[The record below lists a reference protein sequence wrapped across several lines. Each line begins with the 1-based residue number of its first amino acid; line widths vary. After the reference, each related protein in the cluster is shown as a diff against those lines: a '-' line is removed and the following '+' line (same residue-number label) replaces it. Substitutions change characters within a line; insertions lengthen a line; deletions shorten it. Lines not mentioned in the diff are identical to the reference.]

1 MSIRTLLMP
10 VISQHL
16 LARERLLKLRAR
28 AERERLA
35 GARTHQV
42 HYFHQVD
49 DPYSAL
55 VAGILP
61 QLIARYDIDVV
72 PHVVGPPPDS
82 AAPEREKLIAYSRKD
97 ARLLA
102 RHWNL
107 VFDDLMGQPQD
118 QSVEVATRLLVA
130 AVQDGT
136 FIEAAGEISTCL
148 WSDPPSL
155 YSMGRS
161 GGPLRAVDP
170 SAVSSHVAA
179 SDALRQQL
187 GHYLGA
193 TLLLCRRVVL
203 GHRPAAPPGEAP
215 AGPRRATASAR
226 RASCSARRRSE
237 ATPVALPPAADRF
250 LRLAAQPYSA
260 IVAPRVFELGRLHR
274 QRRCGCATS
283 CRWSCAACPCR
294 ARSALHQPRCRPR
307 GHLRRVPFGCS
318 TTRSADPPSAA
329 CTDAAGRARRGG
341 ARPICCRSCKASG
354 PKASTPAVTG
364 AAAHR
369 RTRRAGLG
377 PMRRP
382 HCATTAGAPWPRP
395 TAKKCSLWAVGR
407 PSFRVGDTAVW
418 GQDRL
423 WAVQE
428 ALLDG
433 KADRP
438 TLPGTQTMILALKAL
453 CLAGLCPGTG
463 RPRRPAAA
471 GSFTGTMPYD
481 RASVAARDP
490 CAGARRHVKVTCA
503 CTAARW
509 RSASLLTLL
518 FGLLHWKPLAD
529 AKAARGPPGVDVTM
543 RNDTPRRGGTLA
555 VWACSHCALAAPAAS
570 PATPEHRDP
579 GRRRLGLHRCRR
591 VRR

>member
-179 SDALRQQL
+179 SNALRQQL

-193 TLLLCRRVVL
+193 TFFYAGEWYWGIDRLHHLERRLQDL
-203 GHRPAAPPGEAP
+203 GAQRLGVQDLMFPPDADLS
-215 AGPRRATASAR
+215 GPVSLASPLPIDFFF
-226 RASCSARRRSE
+226 SFRS
-237 ATPVALPPAADRF
+237 
-250 LRLAAQPYSA
+250 PYSA
-260 IVAPRVFELGRLHR
+260 IVAPRVFELGRRTGAPVRLRFVLPMVMRGLPVPREKRAYISLDAAREAHAR
-274 QRRCGCATS
+274 GIPFGRLNDPVGRPTERGLSLIPFAEQMGCAEAYVLS
-283 CRWSCAACPCR
+283 FMHGVWAEGIDAGSD
-294 ARSALHQPRCRPR
+294 R
-307 GHLRRVPFGCS
+307 GLRRIVE
-318 TTRSADPPSAA
+318 
-329 CTDAAGRARRGG
+329 
-341 ARPICCRSCKASG
+341 
-354 PKASTPAVTG
+354 
-364 AAAHR
+364 
-369 RTRRAGLG
+369 RAGLSWDAAQ
-377 PMRRP
+377 RALKEDAWR
-382 HCATTAGAPWPRP
+382 ATAEANRKEMFDLG
-395 TAKKCSLWAVGR
+395 LWGV

-423 WAVQE
+423 WAVQD
-428 ALLDG
+428 ALLRQD
-433 KADRP
+433 
-438 TLPGTQTMILALKAL
+438 PGCGATLALQ
-453 CLAGLCPGTG
+453 
-463 RPRRPAAA
+463 
-471 GSFTGTMPYD
+471 
-481 RASVAARDP
+481 
-490 CAGARRHVKVTCA
+490 
-503 CTAARW
+503 
-509 RSASLLTLL
+509 
-518 FGLLHWKPLAD
+518 
-529 AKAARGPPGVDVTM
+529 
-543 RNDTPRRGGTLA
+543 TPRRN
-555 VWACSHCALAAPAAS
+555 PFKEK
-570 PATPEHRDP
+570 P
-579 GRRRLGLHRCRR
+579 
-591 VRR
+591 